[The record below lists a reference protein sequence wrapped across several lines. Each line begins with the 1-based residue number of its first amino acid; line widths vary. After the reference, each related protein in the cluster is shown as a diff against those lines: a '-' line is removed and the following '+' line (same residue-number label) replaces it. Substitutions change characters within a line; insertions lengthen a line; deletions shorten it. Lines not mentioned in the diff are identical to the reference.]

1 MGKKKNNRKPRVV
14 KGGYINLDDVKEGAG
29 PSFLNWQF
37 WTKIKL
43 KEREIKLMKVRLDEI
58 KSIIS
63 ENIETFEKD
72 NKVQNVCIVIPK
84 TEITDLFDN
93 TFNDNLI
100 DSVICELDKILTLWK
115 GINTDQTSKELST
128 FRIYFGTSR
137 NWFDQKKKNIK
148 AKYFWLK
155 ILNSIQQFVLK
166 VSENFVDDQY
176 PELQFKHYH
185 HLLKQV
191 LFLSK

>member
-1 MGKKKNNRKPRVV
+1 METKKKSRKPRIV
-14 KGGYINLDDVKEGAG
+14 KGGYINLDDVTEGPG
-29 PSFLNWQF
+29 PSFSNWIF
-37 WTKIKL
+37 YAKIKL
-43 KEREIKLMKVRLDEI
+43 KEREIKLMKVRLNKI

-63 ENIETFEKD
+63 QNIAKFERD
-72 NKVQNVCIVIPK
+72 NEFHNICIVIPK
-84 TEITDLFDN
+84 IETTDFFDN
-93 TFNDNLI
+93 KLNDKLI
-100 DSVICELDKILTLWK
+100 ESAICELDKILILWK